1 MSNDKV
7 HCQTCKI
14 KVSPRLLHAGH
25 NSFIFNRSTEHLCP
39 LCGETMYR
47 TGGGW
52 STLSKVIVVLFI
64 AQFVTVLLG
73 GLLVAIGEMPV
84 PFQVFLASIIL
95 IPLWKY
101 NKKTGKLS
109 LWLIETKD
117 FIIQKLKK

>member
-1 MSNDKV
+1 
-7 HCQTCKI
+7 
-14 KVSPRLLHAGH
+14 
-25 NSFIFNRSTEHLCP
+25 
-39 LCGETMYR
+39 MYR